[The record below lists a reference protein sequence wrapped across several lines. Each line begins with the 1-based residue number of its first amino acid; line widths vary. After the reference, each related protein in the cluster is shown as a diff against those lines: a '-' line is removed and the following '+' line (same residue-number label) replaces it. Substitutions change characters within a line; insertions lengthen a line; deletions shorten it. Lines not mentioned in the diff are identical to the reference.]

1 MAEQGNEKRK
11 FKRIPFSP
19 EKKMTAI
26 CTHSGNDNESI
37 TMNISN
43 ISAGGVGL
51 IIKKDKIKGLDVAD
65 ILILNQVVGHQELAF
80 MKEIE
85 LEVKWILNSEIM
97 EHVGFGC
104 EFVNTSGSMVEKIQN
119 FMDVWEP

>member
-1 MAEQGNEKRK
+1 MAEQGKEKRK

-26 CTHSGNDNESI
+26 CIHPGNDNESI

-43 ISAGGVGL
+43 ISVGGVGL
-51 IIKKDKIKGLDVAD
+51 IAKKDKIKALDIND
-65 ILILNQVVGHQELAF
+65 NLILNQVEGHRDLDF
-80 MKEIE
+80 MKEIK

-104 EFVNTSGSMVEKIQN
+104 EFINASDLFVQKIQR